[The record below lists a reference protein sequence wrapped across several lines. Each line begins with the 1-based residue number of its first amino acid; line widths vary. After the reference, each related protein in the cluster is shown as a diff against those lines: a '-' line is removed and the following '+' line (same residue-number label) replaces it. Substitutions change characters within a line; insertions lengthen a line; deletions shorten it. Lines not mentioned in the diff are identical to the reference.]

1 MILNFDQLNN
11 QLYLLEKEFQEFIIL
26 AARSILNP
34 MNYPT
39 ISLSG
44 LFASIPIPLETV
56 ENL

>member
-11 QLYLLEKEFQEFIIL
+11 QLYLLKEFQEFIIL
-26 AARSILNP
+26 QRSILNP
-34 MNYPT
+34 MKNYPT